1 MECCQL
7 WIAWERGCVAR
18 SCSFNYILKSKEAV
32 MRLEQLEYLVAVA
45 KAGSISA
52 AARRL
57 NVSRQAVSVA
67 MGNLEKDLGFPFFKK
82 GNKGI
87 ELTPQGI
94 RAVEKAEGALKQIAE
109 LSLEAKASGAFSVCT
124 TPLLSLHLTRNIFL
138 PFRELYPEISVT
150 LCNVYITDVIQE
162 LESGT
167 SCMAVT
173 RTALGLKLREQ
184 AVNMGCE
191 VVPLFTDE
199 ERLFIGAGHPLAARS
214 TLSPEDLKTLRIG
227 FYSRGQEHISCQ
239 YAPYFAGEYRMAN
252 RTDLLA
258 LVVRNEAA
266 FIQPYRLFRHD
277 YLVMKGDLVA
287 KKIPLPEVDPSV
299 PIAAIR
305 LPEQSFPQR
314 LFWDYLIKNFI
325 NALL

>member
-1 MECCQL
+1 
-7 WIAWERGCVAR
+7 
-18 SCSFNYILKSKEAV
+18 

-57 NVSRQAVSVA
+57 NVSRQTVSVA
-67 MGNLEKDLGFPFFKK
+67 MGNLEEELGFSFFKK

-94 RAVEKAEGALKQIAE
+94 RAVEKAEGALKLIAE
-109 LSLEAKASGAFSVCT
+109 LRQEGKESASGAFSVCT
-124 TPLLSLHLTRNIFL
+124 TPLLSRHLTRNIFL
-138 PFRELYPEISVT
+138 PFRELYPDISVT

-162 LESGT
+162 LESKT
-167 SCMAVT
+167 SRMAVT

-191 VVPLFTDE
+191 IVPLFTDE

-214 TLSPEDLKTLRIG
+214 TLTPEDLKTLRIG
-227 FYSRGQEHISCQ
+227 FYSRGQEHISRL
-239 YAPYFAGEYRMAN
+239 YSRYFAGEYRMAN
-252 RTDLLA
+252 LTDLLA

-277 YLVMKGDLVA
+277 YRVEKGDLVA
-287 KKIPLPEVDPSV
+287 KKIPLPDVDSSV
-299 PIAAIR
+299 PVAAIR
-305 LPEQSFPQR
+305 LPEQSFPER
-314 LFWDYLIKNFI
+314 LFWNYLIQNFA
-325 NALL
+325 NNL

>member
-1 MECCQL
+1 
-7 WIAWERGCVAR
+7 
-18 SCSFNYILKSKEAV
+18 

-57 NVSRQAVSVA
+57 NVSRQAVSMA
-67 MGNLEKDLGFPFFKK
+67 MGNLEEELGFFFFKK

-87 ELTPQGI
+87 KLTPQGI
-94 RAVEKAEGALKQIAE
+94 RVVERAEGALKLIAE
-109 LSLEAKASGAFSVCT
+109 LRQEGKESASGAFSVCT

-138 PFRELYPEISVT
+138 PFRELYPDISVT
-150 LCNVYITDVIQE
+150 LCNVYITDVIKE

-167 SCMAVT
+167 SRIAVT
-173 RTALGLKLREQ
+173 RTAVGLKLREQ

-191 VVPLFTDE
+191 IVPLFTDE
-199 ERLFIGAGHPLAARS
+199 ERLFIGSGHPLAARS
-214 TLSPEDLKTLRIG
+214 ALTPDDLKTLRIG
-227 FYSRGQEHISCQ
+227 FYSRGQEHISRL

-277 YLVMKGDLVA
+277 YRVAKGDLVA

-299 PIAAIR
+299 PVAAIR
-305 LPEQSFPQR
+305 MPEQSFPER
-314 LFWDYLIKNFI
+314 LFWDYLIGNFTK
-325 NALL
+325 AL

>member
-1 MECCQL
+1 
-7 WIAWERGCVAR
+7 
-18 SCSFNYILKSKEAV
+18 

-57 NVSRQAVSVA
+57 NVSRQTVSVA
-67 MGNLEKDLGFPFFKK
+67 MGNLEEELGFPFFKK

-87 ELTPQGI
+87 ELTPQGA
-94 RAVEKAEGALKQIAE
+94 RAVEKAEGALKLIAE
-109 LSLEAKASGAFSVCT
+109 LALEGKTSGSFSVCT
-124 TPLLSLHLTRNIFL
+124 TPLLSRHLTRNIFL
-138 PFRELYPEISVT
+138 PFRELYPDISVT
-150 LCNVYITDVIQE
+150 LCNVYITDVIKE
-162 LESGT
+162 LESKT

-191 VVPLFTDE
+191 IVPLFTDE

-214 TLSPEDLKTLRIG
+214 TLTPEDLKTLRIG
-227 FYSRGQEHISCQ
+227 FYSRGQEHISRL

-252 RTDLLA
+252 LTDLLA

-277 YLVMKGDLVA
+277 YRVEKGDLVA
-287 KKIPLPEVDPSV
+287 KRIPLPDVDSSV
-299 PIAAIR
+299 PVAAIR
-305 LPEQSFPQR
+305 LPEQSFPES
-314 LFWDYLIKNFI
+314 LFWNYLIRNFA
-325 NALL
+325 NNL